1 MTAFR
6 QEKDRPSVGANEP
19 VKPHNNIA
27 GEMGYLDRSV
37 QDRLDQDAIMYRAG
51 YDYAYDFF
59 MPRILELENLLRY
72 YINRNV
78 TNMFQD
84 LGYDGA
90 DNARRRS
97 TQRFW
102 NEYHREADAA

>member
-1 MTAFR
+1 
-6 QEKDRPSVGANEP
+6 
-19 VKPHNNIA
+19 
-27 GEMGYLDRSV
+27 
-37 QDRLDQDAIMYRAG
+37 
-51 YDYAYDFF
+51 
-59 MPRILELENLLRY
+59 MPRIQELENLLRW

-97 TQRFW
+97 TERFW
-102 NEYHREADAA
+102 NEYQERDAA